1 MNPLHLLEPPML
13 TLALV
18 SQKGGSGKTTLAL
31 HLACAA
37 AQAGERVAVI
47 DTDPQAS
54 ARAWAQVRQQPEP
67 AVTRL
72 NLSNNQSF
80 ALCWEAS
87 REEAPHG
94 AQAVAT
100 PVPCGFSASLADSPA
115 SGGRGRTTADGRAQS
130 VAAGPAPAGTARSA
144 PAAPAHPH
152 AAADPDPA
160 RDGSHHCE
168 PGVAAGTV
176 HC

>member
-1 MNPLHLLEPPML
+1 MTLSSASHLHILEDNIGW
-13 TLALV
+13 TRTGTYARR
-18 SQKGGSGKTTLAL
+18 SSGGLQS
-31 HLACAA
+31 
-37 AQAGERVAVI
+37 
-47 DTDPQAS
+47 
-54 ARAWAQVRQQPEP
+54 
-67 AVTRL
+67 TRL

-144 PAAPAHPH
+144 RAAAAHPH
-152 AAADPDPA
+152 APADRDPA

>member
-1 MNPLHLLEPPML
+1 MAPAPASDRSN
-13 TLALV
+13 
-18 SQKGGSGKTTLAL
+18 QQGGG
-31 HLACAA
+31 
-37 AQAGERVAVI
+37 
-47 DTDPQAS
+47 
-54 ARAWAQVRQQPEP
+54 
-67 AVTRL
+67 TRL
-72 NLSNNQSF
+72 NLSNNQSL

-176 HC
+176 HFWDAKSLWPGRLVGGGAAAGQYSCHHQTAGRAARGGVMAAPCCGLLSP